1 MNKNSIVIIPC
12 YNEEKRLKTGV
23 YLDSLKK
30 FPEISILFVNDGSN
44 DRTLEVLKNIANPTS
59 VLLINFS

>member
-12 YNEEKRLKTGV
+12 YNEEKRLKTEV

-30 FPEISILFVNDGSN
+30 LPEISILFVNDGSN
-44 DRTLEVLKNIANPTS
+44 DRTLEVLKNIANQLPEQ
-59 VLLINFS
+59 I